1 MGGLD
6 CGKYETLFR
15 QEIQGLLEFCIELEI
30 SNGNAAFV
38 IVCFP
43 GKSLVTENSLVGEL
57 ESDRYFLYGR
67 RYWTLW
73 LIFGAH
79 RFSGLLWAGALSF
92 KSQKATGST
101 VAGQSLSRGIPMDYI
116 NSF

>member
-43 GKSLVTENSLVGEL
+43 GKSLVTENSLVGEM
-57 ESDRYFLYGR
+57 ESNRHF
-67 RYWTLW
+67 
-73 LIFGAH
+73 
-79 RFSGLLWAGALSF
+79 
-92 KSQKATGST
+92 
-101 VAGQSLSRGIPMDYI
+101 
-116 NSF
+116 